1 MKFPRLF
8 ATVLAIAF
16 ALPGSG
22 CKKPGATAAD
32 AAQKLQA
39 SFATAPPEVK
49 QSIATVNA
57 GLAAGDYAA
66 VTRELTPI
74 VTRQPLTVE
83 QKQAVSAALGQIN
96 QAITANPNLDSKEL
110 YELRAKMFESL
121 RQGPRF

>member
-1 MKFPRLF
+1 MKFSRLF
-8 ATVLAIAF
+8 PIVLALAF
-16 ALPGSG
+16 ALLGSS
-22 CKKPGATAAD
+22 CKQSGATAED

-57 GLAAGDYAA
+57 GLAAGDYAT

-74 VTRQPLTVE
+74 VTEQPLTVE
-83 QKQAVSAALGQIN
+83 QKRAVAVALGQIN
-96 QAITANPNLDSKEL
+96 QALTADPSLDSKEL

-121 RQGPRF
+121 RHGSRF